1 MQNKYAEN
9 APSCPDRIGRSD
21 MQKIG
26 ITSGGIRTFF
36 CADPIQGPAVLN
48 RRPLRKSIFAAP
60 AGRPALQPG
69 KDGAAALGGV
79 KEVDAGDGRNGQLAI
94 VPVVEVK
101 GEGALPEL
109 VAAVKTELVDH
120 AKLRGA

>member
-1 MQNKYAEN
+1 MGGKRSVLPRPEQTFGYAKN
-9 APSCPDRIGRSD
+9 RDYVRRDPH
-21 MQKIG
+21 
-26 ITSGGIRTFF
+26 FF

-60 AGRPALQPG
+60 TGRPALQPG
-69 KDGAAALGGV
+69 KDGVAALGGV

-94 VPVVEVK
+94 VRVVEVK
-101 GEGALPEL
+101 GEDALPEL

-120 AKLRGA
+120 AQLRSA